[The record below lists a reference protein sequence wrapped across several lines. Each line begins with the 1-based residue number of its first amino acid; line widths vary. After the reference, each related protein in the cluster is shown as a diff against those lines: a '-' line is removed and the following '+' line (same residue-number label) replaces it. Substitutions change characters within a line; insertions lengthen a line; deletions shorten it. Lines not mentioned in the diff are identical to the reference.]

1 MKIAIL
7 GFGREGKAAYDYW
20 MGDGNEIVI
29 HDNNESLDLPDDAR
43 SVLGKEAFDN
53 LDQYNYDLIV
63 RSPGMR
69 VVLGSIKTPITTSTS
84 EFIKKCEAPIIG
96 VTGSKGKGTTSTLI
110 YKILQES
117 GYNSHLVG
125 NIGTPALDELK
136 NIKSKDIIVYEMS
149 SFQLYDIDTSPHVAV
164 CLMVTEDHLDWHQD
178 LEEYRSSKGNI
189 FKFQNENDVAVH
201 YSDNKVSTELAKLS
215 KAKRQYSYGENANV
229 GVEDGW
235 IVAFGNRIIETSKVA
250 LPGEHNIQNIC
261 AAIAG
266 VWTYTQDIESIKRVL
281 TTFIGLPYHIELV
294 KEKDGIR
301 YYNDSFST
309 NPTSAIAAVKSFEEP
324 KVLFLG
330 GFNKETSFNEL
341 ATELT
346 KTKVKKV
353 IAYGQTGKKIEEALN
368 NYGIDNVE
376 YMDTKDFNKII
387 RAGLET
393 AKTGDVVV
401 FSPGCA
407 SFDMFKDY
415 LDRGNAFNDV
425 LNNLL

>member
-20 MGDGNEIVI
+20 LNKSDEIFI
-29 HDNNESLDLPDDAR
+29 HDNNEHVDLPKKTK
-43 SVLGKEAFDN
+43 SVLGKNAFDN

-63 RSPGMR
+63 RSPGLR
-69 VVLGSIKTPITTSTS
+69 IILGSLNTPVTTSTS
-84 EFIKKCEAPIIG
+84 EFLKSCEAEIIG

-110 YKILQES
+110 SKILQES
-117 GYNSHLVG
+117 GRKVHLVG

-136 NIKSKDIIVYEMS
+136 NIKDEDIVVYEMS
-149 SFQLYDIDTSPHVAV
+149 SFQLYDIDISPHVAV
-164 CLMVTEDHLDWHQD
+164 CLMVTEDHLDWHED
-178 LEEYRSSKGNI
+178 LDEYRNSKGNI
-189 FKFQNENDVAVH
+189 FKYQKANDIAVH
-201 YSDNKVSTELAKLS
+201 YADSHVSTELAKLS
-215 KAKRQYSYGENANV
+215 SARIQYTYGKNADVKAQ
-229 GVEDGW
+229 DGW
-235 IVAFGNRIIETSKVA
+235 IVAFGKKIIETNKVA

-261 AAIAG
+261 AAIAA
-266 VWTYTQDIESIKRVL
+266 VWSYTQDIESIKKVL
-281 TTFIGLPYHIELV
+281 TSFIGLPYHIELV

-309 NPTSAIAAVKSFEEP
+309 NPTSAIAAIKSFNQP

-330 GFNKETSFNEL
+330 GFNKETSFDEL
-341 ATELT
+341 ASELS
-346 KTKVKKV
+346 KTKIRK
-353 IAYGQTGKKIEEALN
+353 IITYGQTGRNIADVLVGA
-368 NYGIDNVE
+368 GITNVE
-376 YMDTKDFNKII
+376 YVANTDFIYII
-387 RAGLET
+387 KTGLDS
-393 AKTGDVVV
+393 AKEGDVVV

>member
-20 MGDGNEIVI
+20 SKMGYDLVV
-29 HDNNESLDLPDDAR
+29 HDNNESIKNSNNINFVTGKDAFIDLD
-43 SVLGKEAFDN
+43 SYG
-53 LDQYNYDLIV
+53 YDLIV
-63 RSPGMR
+63 RSPGLR
-69 VVLGSIKTPITTSTS
+69 LEEESIKTPITSSTS
-84 EFIKKCEAPIIG
+84 EFMKVCPATIIG
-96 VTGSKGKGTTSTLI
+96 ITGTKGKGTTSTLI
-110 YKILQES
+110 YRILVES
-117 GYNSHLVG
+117 GIKSHLVG

-136 NIKSKDIIVYEMS
+136 NINKDDVVVYEMS
-149 SFQLYDIDTSPHVAV
+149 SFQLYDVQKSPHVAV
-164 CLMVTEDHLDWHQD
+164 CLMVTEDHLDWHKNIS
-178 LEEYRSSKGNI
+178 EYHLSKGNI
-189 FKFQNENDVAVH
+189 FKFQNEDDIAVH
-201 YSDNKVSTELAKLS
+201 YADNKVSTDLAKLT
-215 KAKRQYSYGENANV
+215 KAKTQYTYGKNADVRIEN
-229 GVEDGW
+229 GW
-235 IVAFGNRIIETSKVA
+235 IVAFGKKIIETKKVA

-294 KEKDGIR
+294 KEKEGIR

-346 KTKVKKV
+346 KTKVRKV

-368 NYGIDNVE
+368 NSGIDNVE

-393 AKTGDVVV
+393 AKAGDVVV

-415 LDRGNAFNDV
+415 LDRGNAFNDA